1 MKRHRNRVIWA
12 LALGLA
18 LALSG
23 CITSQERA
31 ARALEMEKKVAQSL
45 RERDY
50 SIEVTMMYPQ
60 SMPARNVT
68 PDFGIAVRGDSLYSY
83 LPYFGRAYDIPY
95 GGGKGLDFAAPITDY
110 SDTQPKADRHVIEI
124 SVDNDEDLLLY
135 HLDIFVNG
143 RTDIT
148 VTSRK
153 RDRISFSGEM
163 TW

>member
-1 MKRHRNRVIWA
+1 MLLFV
-12 LALGLA
+12 
-18 LALSG
+18 
-23 CITSQERA
+23 A
-31 ARALEMEKKVAQSL
+31 AFAICLFVLLM
-45 RERDY
+45 
-50 SIEVTMMYPQ
+50 
-60 SMPARNVT
+60 NVLWRY
-68 PDFGIAVRGDSLYSY
+68 AE
-83 LPYFGRAYDIPY
+83 DIV
-95 GGGKGLDFAAPITDY
+95 GKGLDFAAPITDY